1 MFVSQRLSC
10 TFPGKQKTFGRKFT
24 FTVNSNSSDN
34 PTTACTE
41 SLFVTLSEKKNENKN
56 GVGY

>member
-41 SLFVTLSEKKNENKN
+41 SLFVTLSEKKKTKTKT
-56 GVGY
+56 V